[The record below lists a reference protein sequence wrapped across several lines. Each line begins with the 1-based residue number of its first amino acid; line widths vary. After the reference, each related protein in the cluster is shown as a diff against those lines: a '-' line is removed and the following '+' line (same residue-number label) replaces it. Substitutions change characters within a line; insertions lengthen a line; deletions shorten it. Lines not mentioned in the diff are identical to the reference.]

1 MLACYCACVAL
12 SRLLIIDV
20 EAERRLKG
28 GLEVKCPPRNIYMCP
43 ILALLINWGPQLL
56 SLLGKAIGI
65 PCAVA
70 PWSPYCASKDK
81 YLHVQSLWLFALP
94 SSETVA

>member
-28 GLEVKCPPRNIYMCP
+28 GLEVKCPGTYMCP
-43 ILALLINWGPQLL
+43 ILALLISWGAQLL
-56 SLLGKAIGI
+56 SLLGEAIGI

-81 YLHVQSLWLFALP
+81 YLHVQLLWLFALP
-94 SSETVA
+94 SSETMA